1 MHYHSAL
8 TATLCQ
14 TVSALL
20 TAGAYLILARQL
32 KVSRLRKILPVSVF
46 LLLFLAWQLAP
57 LFWDCN
63 HSCFRKAKIVTIGTY
78 NTGGLI
84 AKEEIKPG
92 SRQYPKSEISLDA
105 LAETIRRADAD
116 VVALQEVASE
126 KTLRNFLESRGLSK
140 IYPTVVFDYTNS
152 RHGQHLAFISKYPYT
167 VKKSHANHK
176 IPLADGTGYTMFSRD
191 LFRADFNIDGKPGA
205 DITVYTAHSKSRKP
219 SAPGQINSDTQ
230 RISEA
235 MAIRS
240 IIDKEM
246 QACPGRLFVLAA
258 DLNDECSNKSVQMIL
273 TPKDGG
279 KTWKD
284 SLAVLSKDKTST
296 WPSDPKYSGGFSP
309 AQLDHIIYPA
319 KYNSCKKVKMKSS
332 RVHRYGPSDS
342 LNIPNISAEASD
354 HLMITAD
361 FKVKR

>member
-1 MHYHSAL
+1 M
-8 TATLCQ
+8 
-14 TVSALL
+14 
-20 TAGAYLILARQL
+20 
-32 KVSRLRKILPVSVF
+32 
-46 LLLFLAWQLAP
+46 
-57 LFWDCN
+57 
-63 HSCFRKAKIVTIGTY
+63 TIGTY

-84 AKEEIKPG
+84 AKEDIKRG
-92 SRQYPKSEISLDA
+92 NQYPKSERSLDA
-105 LAETIRRADAD
+105 LAETIRRANAD
-116 VVALQEVASE
+116 IVALQEVSSE
-126 KTLRNFLESRGLSK
+126 KTLRYFLESRGLSK
-140 IYPTVVFDYTNS
+140 TYQHVAFEYSNS
-152 RHGQHLAFISKYPYT
+152 GFNQHLAFISKYPLSG
-167 VKKSHANHK
+167 KPISHKNEK

-219 SAPGQINSDTQ
+219 AESGQINSDTQ

-235 MAIRS
+235 LAIRE

-284 SLAVLSKDKTST
+284 SLAALPKDKRST

-309 AQLDHIIYPA
+309 AQLDHIIYPDKYA
-319 KYNSCKKVKMKSS
+319 KSCKKVKMKGSH
-332 RVHRYGPSDS
+332 VHRYGPSDR
-342 LNIPNISAEASD
+342 LNIPDISAEASD
-354 HLMITAD
+354 HLMVTAD
-361 FKVKR
+361 FKVKP